1 MKGSDI
7 MSQTIVNGKEYKYYD
22 QFMKFIKHLENEF
35 IEQKDYSGFPKLPDD
50 FNDGLHIYLN
60 ADTEQRRFIFGYLYT
75 IYIES
80 LRLWKVDK
88 DMLWTEKGRKEY
100 EEYINKM
107 KSLLPYMKQW
117 SSFRN

>member
-22 QFMKFIKHLENEF
+22 QFTIFIDHLETEF
-35 IEQKDYSGFPKLPDD
+35 IEQKNYKGYPKLPDD
-50 FNDGLHIYLN
+50 FNDGFHIYLN
-60 ADTEQRRFIFGYLYT
+60 ANGEERRFIFGYLY
-75 IYIES
+75 ILYIES
-80 LRLWKVDK
+80 LRHWKVDK
-88 DMLWTEKGRKEY
+88 DMLWTEEGRKEY